1 MCCLLQLS
9 LALSYFMQ
17 CTTGRVETP
26 VYRTPG
32 SSVFFPGV
40 DEDQKDQVEVFR
52 WKVSNGNIENG
63 TRMAVLQF
71 HAGAPKPS
79 LIKKYIGR
87 LDFDPANGSFV
98 LHHLTS
104 EDTGLYIL
112 FMNLQDKP
120 VRTVQL
126 RIMDKL
132 SKPSILSNSS
142 SLYSTVQL
150 TCDVFGNPHEYQWQK
165 DGGEISQHHQLINGN
180 RSLII
185 PSATKGDCGT
195 YTCIATNP
203 IGSTQAD
210 YTLII
215 YGLPSKQ
222 IVIVVASIAG
232 LMLSSVSLIV
242 LLLLCCLKRESSQ
255 ASLRHDKLLFLSLFS
270 SNTLSFVAIFIA
282 LASWIA
288 IKGAGPLS
296 VVTLCLVAILLALAV
311 TAAIAVWNSG
321 CLCIERLRGNT
332 GFRASLSLIC
342 SFIVMVIS
350 IVILAEEIQQSN
362 QGCDVTILTWSILI
376 PLLVVCITVFSI
388 FFVIWCWRNDERNSD
403 ARNQQAQQVNGERL
417 ELNGIRPD
425 QEPEPESSPPT

>member
-1 MCCLLQLS
+1 M
-9 LALSYFMQ
+9 
-17 CTTGRVETP
+17 
-26 VYRTPG
+26 
-32 SSVFFPGV
+32 
-40 DEDQKDQVEVFR
+40 
-52 WKVSNGNIENG
+52 ENG
-63 TRMAVLQF
+63 SEMGVLQF
-71 HAGAPKPS
+71 HAGASKPS
-79 LIKKYIGR
+79 LMNKYIGR

-112 FMNLQDKP
+112 SINLQDNP

-126 RIMDKL
+126 RIMDEL

-232 LMLSSVSLIV
+232 LMLSSVSLIG

-255 ASLRHDKLLFLSLFS
+255 ASLRHDKHLFLSLFS
-270 SNTLSFVAIFIA
+270 SNTLSLVAIFIA

-296 VVTLCLVAILLALAV
+296 VVTLCLVAILLAFAV
-311 TAAIAVWNSG
+311 TVTIAVWNSG
-321 CLCIERLRGNT
+321 CLCIKGLFGNT
-332 GFRASLSLIC
+332 GKKQFPYNKFPFLKMKLQFLNHCIIC
-342 SFIVMVIS
+342 
-350 IVILAEEIQQSN
+350 
-362 QGCDVTILTWSILI
+362 T
-376 PLLVVCITVFSI
+376 
-388 FFVIWCWRNDERNSD
+388 
-403 ARNQQAQQVNGERL
+403 
-417 ELNGIRPD
+417 
-425 QEPEPESSPPT
+425 